1 MTAIRLVSFRVNV
14 KPEIEKAAEEY
25 ASTANLDV
33 ACDVSRAMYNK
44 VSASDFIAGA
54 NHVLAKLEAAG
65 VIEALDLPA
74 GFIKYIT
81 GGLDNSFSKGSR
93 AAEMQTAME
102 EVYRKSKL
110 ASDKW
115 REGVL

>member
-1 MTAIRLVSFRVNV
+1 MT
-14 KPEIEKAAEEY
+14 KPEIEKAAIELVRGWNPTCPSPLESSI
-25 ASTANLDV
+25 AIN
-33 ACDVSRAMYNK
+33 
-44 VSASDFIAGA
+44 FILGA

-115 REGVL
+115 REGV